1 MRLAMDFFP
10 AWREVVVRAGDWG
23 ANAEAEATAAA
34 VTIMVVA
41 FIVADKSLEAHRPL
55 GCNLLRKWVEK
66 NADEAENVTWILANT
81 KPCPK
86 CKNPI
91 EKNQGCMH
99 MTCRCGF
106 QFCWLCLADDRDYKH
121 TRDGRPCNKFLEQ
134 PDGDQEAVRANLVRY
149 AHYFERYKS
158 HERAQQV
165 AREKTLPMLSKDM
178 ETLHQKSGDNFCD
191 CKFLEEA
198 TMQVIDC
205 RRVLKWSYAYGYFAK
220 FDEQRKNYFE
230 YQQGQ
235 LEKKVD
241 ELQELSEK
249 TDIERLFEKPPEQED
264 SLKAYKEFKA
274 QLMHLTKVV
283 ATFFTNL
290 SKMFEEWQTEDT
302 DEEMG
307 DAEEGQEAQEKKKN
321 DGSTRDRG
329 PGVRPPRARPRNAAP
344 YQVNAPGDAAP
355 PRAP

>member
-1 MRLAMDFFP
+1 
-10 AWREVVVRAGDWG
+10 
-23 ANAEAEATAAA
+23 
-34 VTIMVVA
+34 
-41 FIVADKSLEAHRPL
+41 
-55 GCNLLRKWVEK
+55 
-66 NADEAENVTWILANT
+66 
-81 KPCPK
+81 
-86 CKNPI
+86 
-91 EKNQGCMH
+91 MH

-165 AREKTLPMLSKDM
+165 AREKTLPNLSKDM
-178 ETLHQKSGDNFCD
+178 ETLHQKSGDNYND

-198 TMQVIDC
+198 TVQVIDC

-235 LEKKVD
+235 LEIKVD

-249 TDIERLFEKPPEQED
+249 TDIERLFETSSDAPED
-264 SLKAYKEFKA
+264 KLKAYQEFKA

-283 ATFFTNL
+283 GTFFINL
-290 SKMFEEWQTEDT
+290 SKLFEEWQTEDSDT
-302 DEEMG
+302 EMA
-307 DAEEGQEAQEKKKN
+307 DAEEGQEAQEKKKE
-321 DGSTRDRG
+321 DGSSARDRG
-329 PGVRPPRARPRNAAP
+329 PGVRPPRARPRNAGP